1 MNLSD
6 DELALRIVE
15 LVLWDL
21 KIKLEGK
28 NMRGCTEVEIVG
40 TYRRRTFTNAASY
53 EKKACVLVNY
63 DDKTLINLQI
73 S

>member
-28 NMRGCTEVEIVG
+28 NMRSCTEVEIVG
-40 TYRRRTFTNAASY
+40 TYRCRTFTNAASY
-53 EKKACVLVNY
+53 EKKACVFSKL
-63 DDKTLINLQI
+63 
-73 S
+73 